1 MLEPTELHLS
11 GDRFTATYRLAFAR
25 EADARSLAARIC
37 VEQTVEFPADLI
49 PDDDITRH
57 IIGRIESLQPV
68 SGAHVAVISYAV
80 ECVGEALPQLLN
92 VLFGNCSLLPGIRLI
107 DFELPAS
114 MLASWR
120 GPRFGVSGIRRLTG
134 ADERPLTAT
143 ALKPMGQS
151 IERLAAMAS
160 DFAASGIDLI
170 KDDHGLA
177 SQPFCNFS
185 DRVRAC
191 AASVQRANEEHGM
204 RARYFPSLNV
214 RADELGTAARFARD
228 VGAGGLMAFPGLHGF
243 DAMRSI
249 ADDDGLAL
257 PIISHPSFLG
267 SHLSAGDGGIDHGV
281 LFGTLMR
288 LAGADVVVFPN
299 HGGRFSF
306 LPDACRSIVDRL
318 RAPLG
323 ALAQSIPAP
332 AGGMKVER
340 VREMVEF
347 YGSDVALLIG
357 GELHRGD
364 RRDMARRMRSAV
376 SDAGSRQLW

>member
-1 MLEPTELHLS
+1 MLEPTELHFS
-11 GDRFTATYRLAFAR
+11 GDRFTATYRLACKR
-25 EADARSLAARIC
+25 ESDARSLAARVC

-57 IIGRIESLQPV
+57 VIGRIESLQSV
-68 SGAHVAVISYAV
+68 SGAYVAVISYAV
-80 ECVGEALPQLLN
+80 ECVGGALPQLLN

-107 DFELPAS
+107 DFKLPAS
-114 MLASWR
+114 MLTSWR
-120 GPRFGVSGIRRLTG
+120 GPRFGVSGIRLLTG

-151 IERLAAMAS
+151 IERLAAMAA

-177 SQPFCNFS
+177 SQPFCNFG

-191 AASVQRANEEHGM
+191 AVSVQRANEEHGM

-214 RADELGTAARFARD
+214 RADELGSAARFARD

-267 SHLSAGDGGIDHGV
+267 SHLSAGDGGVDHGV

-306 LPDACRSIVDRL
+306 LPDACRSIVDHL

-340 VREMVEF
+340 VPEMVEF
-347 YGSDVALLIG
+347 YGSDVVLLIG

-364 RRDMARRMRSAV
+364 RRDLARRMRSAV
-376 SDAGSRQLW
+376 SNAASHP